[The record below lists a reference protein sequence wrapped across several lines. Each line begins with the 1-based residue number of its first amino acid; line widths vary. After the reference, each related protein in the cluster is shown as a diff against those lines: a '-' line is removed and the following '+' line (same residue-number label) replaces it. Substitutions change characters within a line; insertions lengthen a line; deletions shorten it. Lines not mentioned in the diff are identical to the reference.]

1 MIWAY
6 EKRLQQKLSELNP
19 DIVIT
24 TMGRSLSLL
33 AKMHDRSV
41 KIGEAHTT
49 KNNLRSLHL
58 MEQRGFFYKCVANY
72 IRWKMCQCAS
82 KLSAIILLTQNDAD
96 DWGHITKTYVIPN
109 FISFYPKVTA
119 SLDNKKVIMV
129 GRYNDA
135 KGYDYLIPAWDI
147 VHQRH
152 LDWILNVCG
161 SGELYG
167 DVVRWIIERNLEKT
181 IFFA

>member
-1 MIWAY
+1 MARPISLELVPQVQHVDLGLDFNKQYSQGFLCRFITYKRLIWAY

-24 TMGRSLSLL
+24 
-33 AKMHDRSV
+33 
-41 KIGEAHTT
+41 
-49 KNNLRSLHL
+49 
-58 MEQRGFFYKCVANY
+58 
-72 IRWKMCQCAS
+72 
-82 KLSAIILLTQNDAD
+82 
-96 DWGHITKTYVIPN
+96 
-109 FISFYPKVTA
+109 
-119 SLDNKKVIMV
+119 V

-152 LDWILNVCG
+152 PDWILNVCG